1 MTMKMRTSALLVGLL
16 CLKFSH
22 DVAATSASSYTNY
35 EGSAADVVQKLMD
48 GDQYE
53 KLFLKYHQCV
63 WSEYEGGC
71 ESGGEYWYS
80 GSTPCYRANV
90 EYSLY
95 GIPKG
100 KEAPSNG
107 GACKKAYYINTFFS
121 TSGVSSFASSMGMDS
136 YPSSECQRK
145 DGNNAN
151 NNNNNNKRFLGY
163 TNNANINAGSS
174 SYTTFCAADGSFV
187 QSLFEGSYCSQ
198 RDSATT
204 LDELSTFNEAMGNM
218 QCQQIY
224 SASANNN
231 NNNNALNVL
240 TYSES
245 CSRLEYP
252 RTCRDPFGT
261 KNSNDFKPTSKRSL
275 WKRSSWMDKVSY
287 FFLMMSAVF
296 CLIPCLAPKRNSDR
310 RRRFFFC
317 FRRRNVE
324 DATADKTTTT
334 ATKSST
340 SSSSTNGGFGK
351 WFRTKI
357 LRRSS

>member
-1 MTMKMRTSALLVGLL
+1 MMRMSSFLVGVL
-16 CLKFSH
+16 CLH
-22 DVAATSASSYTNY
+22 LIQDVAVSASSYTNY

-53 KLFLKYHQCV
+53 QLYLKYHQCV

-107 GACKKAYYINTFFS
+107 ACKKAYYINTFFS
-121 TSGVSSFASSMGMDS
+121 TNGVGSFASSMGMS
-136 YPSSECQRK
+136 NYPSSECQRK

-151 NNNNNNKRFLGY
+151 NNQRSLGY
-163 TNNANINAGSS
+163 SNNANINAGSS

-204 LDELSTFNEAMGNM
+204 LDELSTFNEAMGKM
-218 QCQQIY
+218 QCKQIY
-224 SASANNN
+224 SATSNNN
-231 NNNNALNVL
+231 NNKALNVI

-245 CSRLEYP
+245 CSRLQYP

-261 KNSNDFKPTSKRSL
+261 KNANDFKPTSKRSL

-287 FFLMMSAVF
+287 FLLMMSAIF
-296 CLIPCLAPKRNSDR
+296 CLIPCLVPKRNSDR
-310 RRRFFFC
+310 KRRFFFC
-317 FRRRNVE
+317 FRRRSYD
-324 DATADKTTTT
+324 DATVDKSTTSSR
-334 ATKSST
+334 SST
-340 SSSSTNGGFGK
+340 SGDETQKGGFGK

-357 LRRSS
+357 FRRSS